1 MKVTKVAERLGTD
14 IGKNVFYLFGVD
26 AQGTPVLRK
35 KLRRG
40 ALLEFLAQQPSCLI
54 GMEACGGAHYWARE
68 IRELGHEVRLMAGQ
82 FVKPYVKGNK
92 NDYNDAE
99 GICEAVGRSTMRFVS
114 IKTVEQQDVQGFH
127 RMRKGAIMAR
137 TCINSGRD

>member
-1 MKVTKVAERLGTD
+1 MKVTKVAERLGID

-54 GMEACGGAHYWARE
+54 GMEACGSAHYWARE
-68 IRELGHEVRLMAGQ
+68 IRELGH
-82 FVKPYVKGNK
+82 
-92 NDYNDAE
+92 
-99 GICEAVGRSTMRFVS
+99 
-114 IKTVEQQDVQGFH
+114 
-127 RMRKGAIMAR
+127 
-137 TCINSGRD
+137 